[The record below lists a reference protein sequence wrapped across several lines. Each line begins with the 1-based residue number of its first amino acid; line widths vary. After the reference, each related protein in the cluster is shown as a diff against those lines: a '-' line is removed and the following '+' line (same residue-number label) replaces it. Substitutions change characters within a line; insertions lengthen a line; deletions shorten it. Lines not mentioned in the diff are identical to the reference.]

1 MTLSSAT
8 AGGQSTGGRRGQETT
23 GGASDKYWNFLAV
36 FSFFVHLMTI
46 RDISE
51 RGNQDKLVLIVF
63 DMRNVVEADNL
74 ENIREKQPVNR
85 SHGSGE

>member
-1 MTLSSAT
+1 MASPQ
-8 AGGQSTGGRRGQETT
+8 GDGGGRKRQEECLTNIGT
-23 GGASDKYWNFLAV
+23 FWQS